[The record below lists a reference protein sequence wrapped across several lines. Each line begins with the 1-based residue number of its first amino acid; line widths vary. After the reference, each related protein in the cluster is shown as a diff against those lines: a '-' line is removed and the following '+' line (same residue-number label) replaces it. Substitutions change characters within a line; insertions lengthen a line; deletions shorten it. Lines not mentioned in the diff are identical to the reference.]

1 MFDDNADDLFD
12 AAPAAAFFDTDPR
25 SIDDRPSRFEVAAA
39 RHRRDVL
46 KARAARRHRPEAG
59 WRSHLAV
66 DILSGAMPDWSE
78 DNLSSRFG
86 RIAAAERRAALG
98 LPPEEGDLG

>member
-66 DILSGAMPDWSE
+66 DILSGVMPDWAE
-78 DNLSSRFG
+78 DNLAEGFRMA
-86 RIAAAERRAALG
+86 RAVDTRKAAEA
-98 LPPEEGDLG
+98 EEASEP

>member
-66 DILSGAMPDWSE
+66 DILSGVMPDWAE
-78 DNLSSRFG
+78 DNLAEGFRMA
-86 RIAAAERRAALG
+86 RAEDTRKAAEA
-98 LPPEEGDLG
+98 EEASEP